1 MPQYLV
7 RLAQAHE
14 SFRKVELQAL
24 ADIAGVPLQFV
35 KYEEDVSTFLLH
47 RAVFQSQLHQSRLS
61 QCCFGSDPEKA
72 IPVSRHALQKHTFL
86 TIKVT
91 LLHCRSA
98 VRGCGTKSHR
108 TEHPRTGHLRAM
120 GPGINIRR
128 PSRLRPQSDHILVAA
143 VHYGIFPLY
152 HRRLSRK

>member
-35 KYEEDVSTFLLH
+35 KYEEDVSLICLSVSESPASTLSVASLH
-47 RAVFQSQLHQSRLS
+47 
-61 QCCFGSDPEKA
+61 CCLGSHPEKRNS
-72 IPVSRHALQKHTFL
+72 VSRHAVQKHAFL
-86 TIKVT
+86 TIKVS

-98 VRGCGTKSHR
+98 VRRCGTKSHR
-108 TEHPRTGHLRAM
+108 AEHLSTGHLRAM
-120 GPGINIRR
+120 GSGINIRR
-128 PSRLRPQSDHILVAA
+128 PSRLRPQPDHVLVAP
-143 VHYGIFPLY
+143 VHYRIFPFY
-152 HRRLSRK
+152 RRGLSR